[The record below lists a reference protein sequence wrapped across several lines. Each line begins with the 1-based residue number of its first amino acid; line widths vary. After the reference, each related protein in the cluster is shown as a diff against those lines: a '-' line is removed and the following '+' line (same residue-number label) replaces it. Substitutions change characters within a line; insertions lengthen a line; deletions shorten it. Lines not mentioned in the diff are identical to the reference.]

1 MNGNGRKE
9 QQAAFE
15 ALKRAITEAPVLRM
29 PRDEGQYKVEA
40 DASNFATGAV
50 LSNCKIRN
58 GQPYLPSNHQSL
70 SEAERN
76 YDIYDKELLAIVR
89 AHEEWRHHLEGADE
103 RFEVW
108 TDHKNLTYFRE
119 AQKLNRRQ
127 SRWSLFLSRF
137 EFNLLQSTRQSR
149 RKARRSLPTCRSR
162 PNRS

>member
-1 MNGNGRKE
+1 MTNGNGKKSSKLPSKLSRE
-9 QQAAFE
+9 PL
-15 ALKRAITEAPVLRM
+15 LKHQCFVL

-50 LSNCKIRN
+50 LSQLQDKEWHPIAF
-58 GQPYLPSNHQSL
+58 QSQSL

-89 AHEEWRHHLEGADE
+89 ALEEWRHHLEGADE

-119 AQKLNRRQ
+119 AQKTQ
-127 SRWSLFLSRF
+127 S
-137 EFNLLQSTRQSR
+137 STVKMVLIPFTLRI
-149 RKARRSLPTCRSR
+149 
-162 PNRS
+162 